1 MKKTLAAVAV
11 LGAFAGSAIAADVTL
26 YGRIDEGLLYQRV
39 DADQPHQSADNSWGL
54 ESGNMTGSRFGIKGS
69 EQISEDL
76 TVSFTLEQGFNPDDG
91 SFGDDD
97 RMFNREASLRVTT
110 AYGELGFGR
119 MGRILSDAGTYSQR
133 GQFILGS
140 SCGGMTGGTEVI
152 TDATSS
158 RLDNMITYKS
168 PTFAGMTVYAQYAG
182 GDTAKANSEEEN
194 TSKTDRYYG
203 LAAVGNWGA
212 LSAMLGVEQ
221 TNYKSYVN
229 GVGTDPDDSVGVEA
243 SIAYDFG
250 VVKTSLT
257 GRYFKDGNGY
267 NTFVDDIYDIERVD
281 GYGVKLAAAAPVFGG
296 TLQGMVGYMDAE
308 SSDDTEFGD
317 LEVSR
322 YTVAVTYDYPLSK
335 RTKLYTAASYTKDDF
350 ENHDVADGSADGKP
364 NNTAF
369 MFGMAHYF

>member
-54 ESGNMTGSRFGIKGS
+54 QSGNMTGSRFGIKGS

-76 TVSFTLEQGFNPDDG
+76 KVSFTLEQGFNPDDG

-119 MGRILSDAGTYSQR
+119 MSRLLSDAGTYSQR
-133 GQFILGS
+133 GEFIIGS
-140 SCGGMTGGTEVI
+140 SWAGMTGGTEVI
-152 TDATSS
+152 TDKTSS

-168 PTFAGMTVYAQYAG
+168 PTFGGVTVYAQYAG
-182 GDTAKANSEEEN
+182 GDTAKADSEEEN

-203 LAAVGNWGA
+203 LVAAGNWGA
-212 LSAMLGVEQ
+212 WSALLGVEQ
-221 TNYKSYVN
+221 TNYASYVE
-229 GVGTDPDDSVGVEA
+229 GVGGKDVDDSVGVEA
-243 SIAYDFG
+243 SVAYDFG
-250 VVKTSLT
+250 VVKTALT
-257 GRYFKDGNGY
+257 GRYFKDGAGY
-267 NTFVDDIYDIERVD
+267 NTIVSDYQIDRID
-281 GYGVKLAAAAPVFGG
+281 GYGVKLAAAAPVLGG

-308 SSDDTEFGD
+308 SSDDEEFGD

-322 YTVAVTYDYPLSK
+322 YTVALTYDYPLSK
-335 RTKLYTAASYTKDDF
+335 RTKLYTAASYTKDDYKD
-350 ENHDVADGSADGKP
+350 NANSANDAKP

>member
-54 ESGNMTGSRFGIKGS
+54 QSGNMMASRFGIKGS

-76 TVSFTLEQGFNPDDG
+76 KVSFTLEQGFNPDDG

-119 MGRILSDAGTYSQR
+119 MGRLLSDAGTYSQR
-133 GQFILGS
+133 GEFIIGS
-140 SCGGMTGGTEVI
+140 SWAGMTGGTEVI
-152 TDATSS
+152 TDKTSS

-168 PTFAGMTVYAQYAG
+168 PTFGGVTVYAQYAG
-182 GDTAKANSEEEN
+182 GDTAKADSEEEN

-203 LAAVGNWGA
+203 LVAAGNWGA
-212 LSAMLGVEQ
+212 WSALLGVEQ
-221 TNYKSYVN
+221 TNYASYVE
-229 GVGTDPDDSVGVEA
+229 GVGGKDVDDSVGVEA
-243 SIAYDFG
+243 SVAYDFG
-250 VVKTSLT
+250 VVKTALT
-257 GRYFKDGNGY
+257 GRYFKDGAGY
-267 NTFVDDIYDIERVD
+267 NTIVSDYQIDRID
-281 GYGVKLAAAAPVFGG
+281 GYGVKLAAAAPVLGG

-308 SSDDTEFGD
+308 SSDDEEFGD

-322 YTVAVTYDYPLSK
+322 YTVALTYDYPLSK
-335 RTKLYTAASYTKDDF
+335 RTKLYTAASYTKDDYKD
-350 ENHDVADGSADGKP
+350 NANSANDAKP